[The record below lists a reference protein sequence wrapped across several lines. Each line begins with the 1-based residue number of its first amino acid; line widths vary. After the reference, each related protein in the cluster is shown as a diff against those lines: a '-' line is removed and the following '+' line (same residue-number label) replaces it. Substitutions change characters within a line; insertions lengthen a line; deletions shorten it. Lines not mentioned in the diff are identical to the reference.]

1 MASPFG
7 TGEQGL
13 TQSDQ
18 MVIQMEDFPPRLE
31 ELRKIADRKA
41 SDNRDIR
48 DGLNVKMKEHIGTRN
63 EFNTEVR
70 NLISEV
76 QTQKGIRDEA
86 NSAVRD
92 AKSER
97 AEKNQEVRDAKD
109 KLRALSPDSER
120 KGGQFD
126 RRGKREKE
134 DTPASL
140 RRKIETLEQQFEIG
154 GHLGQNEDKLM
165 KQLKRLKRK
174 LRDMAEKEDSN
185 VELKEAREKLREAI
199 DAQEAC
205 HQIVVTTQ
213 ETAQEAHNLMLRLSE
228 EVDKLREQADASQA
242 EVRRAKREADRAHQT
257 YIVSLRCLHSIL
269 DIKRAIENRGTGAE
283 EGGASARVEVQDLM
297 SKLMSGETLST
308 DELMALQR
316 GG

>member
-1 MASPFG
+1 
-7 TGEQGL
+7 
-13 TQSDQ
+13 
-18 MVIQMEDFPPRLE
+18 MVIEMDDFSPRLE
-31 ELRKIADRKA
+31 DLRKIADRKA

-48 DGLNVKMKEHIGTRN
+48 DGLNAKMKEHISTRN

-120 KGGQFD
+120 TGGQYD

-185 VELKEAREKLREAI
+185 VELKEARGKLREAI

-205 HQIVVTTQ
+205 HQIVVSTQ

-269 DIKRAIENRGTGAE
+269 DIKRAIENRDAGAE

-316 GG
+316 GGD

>member
-1 MASPFG
+1 MI
-7 TGEQGL
+7 
-13 TQSDQ
+13 Q
-18 MVIQMEDFPPRLE
+18 MVDFPPRLE
-31 ELRKIADRKA
+31 DLRKIADRKA
-41 SDNRDIR
+41 SENRDIR

-70 NLISEV
+70 NLITEV

-97 AEKNQEVRDAKD
+97 GEKNQEVRDAKE

-205 HQIVVTTQ
+205 HQIVVSTQ

-228 EVDKLREQADASQA
+228 EVDKLREQGDASQA

-316 GG
+316 GGG

>member
-7 TGEQGL
+7 TGEQDL

-126 RRGKREKE
+126 RRGKRAVSY
-134 DTPASL
+134 THL
-140 RRKIETLEQQFEIG
+140 TLPT
-154 GHLGQNEDKLM
+154 N
-165 KQLKRLKRK
+165 
-174 LRDMAEKEDSN
+174 
-185 VELKEAREKLREAI
+185 RE
-199 DAQEAC
+199 
-205 HQIVVTTQ
+205 V
-213 ETAQEAHNLMLRLSE
+213 
-228 EVDKLREQADASQA
+228 
-242 EVRRAKREADRAHQT
+242 
-257 YIVSLRCLHSIL
+257 
-269 DIKRAIENRGTGAE
+269 
-283 EGGASARVEVQDLM
+283 
-297 SKLMSGETLST
+297 
-308 DELMALQR
+308 
-316 GG
+316 

>member
-1 MASPFG
+1 
-7 TGEQGL
+7 
-13 TQSDQ
+13 
-18 MVIQMEDFPPRLE
+18 MVIEMDDFPPRLE
-31 ELRKIADRKA
+31 DLRKIADRKA

-48 DGLNVKMKEHIGTRN
+48 DGLNAKMKEHISTRN

-120 KGGQFD
+120 TGGQYD

-154 GHLGQNEDKLM
+154 GHLGKNEDKLM
-165 KQLKRLKRK
+165 KQLKGLKRK

-185 VELKEAREKLREAI
+185 VELKEARGKLREAI

-205 HQIVVTTQ
+205 HQIVVSTQ

-269 DIKRAIENRGTGAE
+269 DIKRAIENRDAGAE

-316 GG
+316 GGD

>member
-1 MASPFG
+1 
-7 TGEQGL
+7 
-13 TQSDQ
+13 
-18 MVIQMEDFPPRLE
+18 MVDFSPRLE
-31 ELRKIADRKA
+31 ELRKITDRKA
-41 SDNRDIR
+41 SENRDIR
-48 DGLNVKMKEHIGTRN
+48 DGLNVIMKEHIGTRN

-70 NLISEV
+70 NLITEV

-92 AKSER
+92 AKSQR

-109 KLRALSPDSER
+109 KLRELSPER
-120 KGGQFD
+120 DTGGD
-126 RRGKREKE
+126 NNRGRRRDKE

-140 RRKIETLEQQFEIG
+140 RRKIEVLEREFE
-154 GHLGQNEDKLM
+154 LGKHTGNNEKKAMHRM
-165 KQLKRLKRK
+165 KAMKRK

-185 VELKEAREKLREAI
+185 VELKAARESLRAAI
-199 DAQEAC
+199 DAQETC
-205 HQIVVTTQ
+205 HQIVVSTQ

-242 EVRRAKREADRAHQT
+242 QVRRAKREADRAHQT

-269 DIKRAIENRGTGAE
+269 DIKRAMDHRESGAAE
-283 EGGASARVEVQDLM
+283 KDSSTRVEVQDLM

-316 GG
+316 GR

>member
-1 MASPFG
+1 
-7 TGEQGL
+7 
-13 TQSDQ
+13 
-18 MVIQMEDFPPRLE
+18 MVIEMDDFSPRLE
-31 ELRKIADRKA
+31 DLRKIADRKA

-120 KGGQFD
+120 KGGQYD

-134 DTPASL
+134 VTPASL

-283 EGGASARVEVQDLM
+283 ERGASARVEVQDLM

-316 GG
+316 GGD

>member
-1 MASPFG
+1 
-7 TGEQGL
+7 
-13 TQSDQ
+13 

-205 HQIVVTTQ
+205 HQIVVSTQ

-316 GG
+316 GGD

>member
-1 MASPFG
+1 
-7 TGEQGL
+7 
-13 TQSDQ
+13 
-18 MVIQMEDFPPRLE
+18 VIQMVDFPPRLE
-31 ELRKIADRKA
+31 DLRKIADRKA
-41 SDNRDIR
+41 SENRDIR

-70 NLISEV
+70 NLITEV

-97 AEKNQEVRDAKD
+97 GEKNQEVRDAKD
-109 KLRALSPDSER
+109 KLRALSPER
-120 KGGQFD
+120 ETGGD
-126 RRGKREKE
+126 NNRRRGRDKE

-140 RRKIETLEQQFEIG
+140 RRKIEVLEGEFAVG
-154 GHLGQNEDKLM
+154 KHTGSNEKKAMHRM
-165 KQLKRLKRK
+165 KAMKRK
-174 LRDMAEKEDSN
+174 LRDMQEKEDSN
-185 VELKEAREKLREAI
+185 VDLKVARENLRAAI

-205 HQIVVTTQ
+205 HQIVVSTQ
-213 ETAQEAHNLMLRLSE
+213 EIAQEAHNLMLRLSE

-242 EVRRAKREADRAHQT
+242 QVRRAKREADRAHQT

-269 DIKRAIENRGTGAE
+269 DIKRAMDNRDSGVAGKDT
-283 EGGASARVEVQDLM
+283 SARVEVQDLM